1 MTHRSLPLLE
11 PSAVTLPEHHA
22 RWLPELLGGRALS
35 GEPAATCDD
44 CAMVSDGPGHS
55 FDART
60 KCCTFTPALANFLI
74 GAALRGGGVGA
85 ASVRQRVVAGVGLSP
100 LGLGAEATSDPLVF
114 GRAPELVC
122 PHYDAGS
129 CSIWA
134 AREATCATWFCKHAR
149 GAVGKA
155 AWNRLEQL
163 LRVVETAV
171 ARHAAIEL
179 GVPPLGLAHAM
190 PLASGAHGAA
200 RHDLA
205 DDGDPRSVWGDWSD
219 RREELFVACDALALT
234 LSPADVERLGGSELA
249 LALRVAGAALD
260 VASEAA
266 LPARVGVGRM
276 DVLSLGKD
284 SVRVQ
289 AYSFLDPLDLPRR
302 LFDVLHHFD
311 GRPVEAAL
319 AAASAA
325 AGEPV
330 PPGAIRALLD
340 HGVLRAR

>member
-1 MTHRSLPLLE
+1 MTHRRLPLLGT
-11 PSAVTLPEHHA
+11 PDVALPAHHA

-35 GEPAATCDD
+35 GEPTATCDD

-74 GAALRGGGVGA
+74 GAALRGGGFGA
-85 ASVRQRVVAGVGLSP
+85 ASVRARVAAGVGLSP
-100 LGLGAEATSDPLVF
+100 LGLSAEATSDPAVF

-129 CSIWA
+129 CSIWS

-163 LRVVETAV
+163 LRVVELAV
-171 ARHAAIEL
+171 ARHAALEL
-179 GVPPLGLAHAM
+179 GVPPLGLSLSM
-190 PLASGAHGAA
+190 PLASASLGAV
-200 RHDLA
+200 RHDLP
-205 DDGDPRSVWGDWSD
+205 DDGDPRSVWGEWSD
-219 RREELFVACDALALT
+219 RREELFVACDALASE
-234 LSPADVERLGGSELA
+234 LSSSDVERVGGSELA
-249 LALRVAGAALD
+249 LARRIAHAALD
-260 VASEAA
+260 LASDTT
-266 LPARVGVGRM
+266 LPARVALGRM
-276 DVLSLGKD
+276 DVIALGPET
-284 SVRVQ
+284 VRVQ

-325 AGEPV
+325 AGESV

-340 HGVLRAR
+340 HGVLRGK